1 MIKIILWVVS
11 VTVVFLAGVRYI
23 EQHSIFFPMK
33 EMTVTPAAAGLTYED
48 IYFRTGDGKLLN
60 AWHIPAKEA
69 AFTVILCHGNAG
81 NISHR
86 IEKASILRDLGL
98 NVFLFDYRGY
108 GKSEG
113 TPSEAGLYKDA
124 EAAYRHVTS
133 EMNIPPDNIILYGES
148 IGSPVAIHLAARVEV
163 RGLITEESF
172 TSIMDMAAMA
182 YPFIPPAIFSSRF
195 DAVAGIKDVKCPKL
209 IMHSVN
215 DEIVPYRMG
224 EELFAA
230 AAPPKTFLKLTGGHN
245 TVFIDSRDVYREGIG
260 KFVGELGG
268 SSS

>member
-11 VTVVFLAGVRYI
+11 VAVVFLAAIRYI
-23 EQHSIFFPMK
+23 EHNSIFFPMK
-33 EMTVTPAAAGLTYED
+33 EMTITPRSAGLSYED
-48 IYFRTGDGKLLN
+48 VYFRTDDGKLINGWFMPVKDADL
-60 AWHIPAKEA
+60 
-69 AFTVILCHGNAG
+69 TVILCHGNAG

-86 IEKASILRDLGL
+86 IEKAAILRDLGL

-124 EAAYRHVTS
+124 EAAYRHVTA

-148 IGSPVAIHLAARVEV
+148 IGSPVAIRLAARVKV

-172 TSIMDMAAMA
+172 TSIKDMAAMA
-182 YPFIPPAIFSSRF
+182 YPFMPPVIFSSRF
-195 DAVAGIKDVKCPKL
+195 DAAAGIRNVKCPKL

-224 EELFAA
+224 QELYAA

-245 TVFIDSRDVYREGIG
+245 TAFIDAGNAYRKGI
-260 KFVGELGG
+260 KDFVESLK
-268 SSS
+268 